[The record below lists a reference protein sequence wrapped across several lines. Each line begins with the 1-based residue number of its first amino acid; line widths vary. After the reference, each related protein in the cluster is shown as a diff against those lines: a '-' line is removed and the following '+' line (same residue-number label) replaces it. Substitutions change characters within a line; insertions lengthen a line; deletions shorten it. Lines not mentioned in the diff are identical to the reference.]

1 MGFEYE
7 LLHLFAKDKGL
18 ALDVKII
25 KQAASLLDSLQAG
38 AGDIAAANL
47 NILPDQTQKVDFT
60 NPVFTEHHRLI
71 RRKSTGTSTF
81 TPKQLDRKTVIIRK
95 NSSYQVTLAD
105 YARQHH
111 ISITI
116 KEAADIVTDDQLM
129 EMVAN
134 GKIDYTVASEN
145 VARPAG
151 IFHKNLDYSIA
162 LSEKLP
168 VAWAVN
174 KDAQDLTQAL
184 NGWLA
189 KRRGT
194 LEYNLIV
201 KKYTQFS
208 ESRKKLLEENF
219 PLAKAGNIS
228 PYDAIIKKN
237 ASDVNWDWKLV
248 AAQVFQES
256 RFNPAAKSWVG
267 AVGLMQLMPATAKQM
282 GLGVYQLTS
291 PEQNIRAGI
300 KYLQWLENSWQPHI
314 KDREELIKFVLA
326 SYNVGM
332 GHVWDARRLA
342 EKYNLN
348 PQKWEGNVEKML
360 LNITKPQYYKDKVVK
375 YGYCR
380 GEEPVT
386 YVKNILTQYTSYKHF
401 LQQ

>member
-18 ALDVKII
+18 ELDVKII
-25 KQAASLLDSLQAG
+25 KQAANLLDSLKSG
-38 AGDIAAANL
+38 AGDLAAANL
-47 NILPDQTQKVDFT
+47 NITPERLQEVDFT
-60 NPVFTEHHRLI
+60 SPIIHEAHHLI
-71 RRKSTGTSTF
+71 RRKNISTAAF
-81 TPKQLDRKTVIIRK
+81 TAKELDRKVITIRK
-95 NSSYQVTLAD
+95 NSSYYGTLQS
-105 YARQHH
+105 YAKQHN
-111 ISITI
+111 IAIRI
-116 KEAADIVTDDQLM
+116 QQAADTITDDKLM
-129 EMVAN
+129 EMVAA
-134 GKIDYTVASEN
+134 GEIDYTVAN
-145 VARPAG
+145 GNIARSAG
-151 IFHKNLDYSIA
+151 IFFKELDYSFM
-162 LSEKLP
+162 LTQKLP
-168 VAWAVN
+168 VAWAVC
-174 KDAQDLTQAL
+174 KDSQDLTQAL
-184 NGWLA
+184 NQWLA
-189 KRRGT
+189 RRRGT

-201 KKYTQFS
+201 KKYNNLS
-208 ESRKKLLEENF
+208 ASRKKVLQENF

-228 PYDAIIKKN
+228 PYDGLIKKN
-237 ASDVNWDWKLV
+237 TSNLDWDWKLV

-256 RFNPAAKSWVG
+256 RFDPAAKSWVG

-300 KYLQWLENSWQPHI
+300 KYLQWLEKSWQPHI

-342 EKYNLN
+342 EKYHLDS
-348 PQKWEGNVEKML
+348 QKWEGNVEKML

-386 YVKNILTQYTSYKHF
+386 YVKNILTQYASYKHF
-401 LQQ
+401 LQ